1 MPFAQRSLAS
11 VSGAVGRDTGGRTLN
26 IGDALVEDLLE
37 GLGVL
42 KLLLD
47 LGDDALGKLLLLP
60 RLDLALVA
68 DPGVEDGLGL
78 VGNGRLLLELKG
90 LGLKLGGFL
99 DKVSPCRPSGYSS
112 PRPSPVSYLGNG
124 EEVLGDVNDTAEVLD
139 ALDALL
145 DGRGVVGTGRVQDA
159 GDLVNLRLRIAGPGR
174 TGVFGDSPEDGQQRE
189 GDDGLLVDDVELV
202 ADGEGAH
209 TGGGGED
216 GGLGDGAV
224 AGYRDRVEQRLRLLL
239 GVLGHV
245 GLVAG
250 RGDLGRDARK
260 GAERERWAETGGAC
274 CA

>member
-1 MPFAQRSLAS
+1 MPFAQRSLAA
-11 VSGAVGRDTGGRTLN
+11 VSGASKIEAKRRTLN

-99 DKVSPCRPSGYSS
+99 NKVSPRRSSGWSCHDPSAL
-112 PRPSPVSYLGNG
+112 SYLGNG

-145 DGRGVVGTGRVQDA
+145 DSRGVVGTGRVQDA

-174 TGVFGDSPEDGQQRE
+174 PGVLGDGPEDGQQRE
-189 GDDGLLVDDVELV
+189 RDDGFLVDDVELV

-224 AGYRDRVEQRLRLLL
+224 AGYGDRIEQRLRLLL

-250 RGDLGRDARK
+250 RGDLGRDAGK